1 MSSRCALFAKL
12 LPITIRL
19 KREQRFRHM
28 HYELRMILAA
38 SLEWAGEVALQISV
52 PPRGVE
58 WKRKTAKTD
67 INNER

>member
-1 MSSRCALFAKL
+1 MLRALFVEL

-19 KREQRFRHM
+19 KREQIPHV
-28 HYELRMILAA
+28 HYVLWMMLAA

>member
-1 MSSRCALFAKL
+1 MSLCRALFVEL
-12 LPITIRL
+12 LPITIR
-19 KREQRFRHM
+19 
-28 HYELRMILAA
+28 
-38 SLEWAGEVALQISV
+38 SSGPGEVALQISV